1 MKKIFIVIISLFFLL
16 IGGCS
21 SLETAVKKRNIETQ
35 TKMSETI
42 WLNPE
47 YITDKTIFVQVKNTS
62 MTDISIER
70 DLKNVLA
77 EKGYKVVNTPKTAN
91 YWLQINILKLE
102 KLSLNTSDAALS
114 GLTGA
119 GIGALLGGYN
129 TGSANTAVAWGLVGG
144 ALGIL
149 SDALV
154 DDTFYGMITDILVSE
169 RTPYKV
175 KSSAVSATTQGTH
188 SRNFSV
194 SENSGNMNKYQTRV
208 VSTANKMNLKLEEA
222 EPVLKREL
230 LKAVSNIF

>member
-47 YITDKTIFVQVKNTS
+47 YITDKTIFVQVKNAS

-91 YWLQINILKLE
+91 YWL
-102 KLSLNTSDAALS
+102 
-114 GLTGA
+114 
-119 GIGALLGGYN
+119 
-129 TGSANTAVAWGLVGG
+129 
-144 ALGIL
+144 
-149 SDALV
+149 
-154 DDTFYGMITDILVSE
+154 
-169 RTPYKV
+169 
-175 KSSAVSATTQGTH
+175 
-188 SRNFSV
+188 
-194 SENSGNMNKYQTRV
+194 
-208 VSTANKMNLKLEEA
+208 
-222 EPVLKREL
+222 
-230 LKAVSNIF
+230 

>member
-1 MKKIFIVIISLFFLL
+1 MKKIFTIISLFFLL
-16 IGGCS
+16 IIGGCS

-35 TKMSETI
+35 TKISETI

-47 YITDKTIFVQVKNTS
+47 FITDKTIFIQVKNTS
-62 MTDISIER
+62 MSDISIEKG
-70 DLKNVLA
+70 LKNILVQ
-77 EKGYKVVNTPKTAN
+77 KGYKIVNTPKTAN

-129 TGSANTAVAWGLVGG
+129 TGSTNTAVAWGLVGG

-149 SDALV
+149 SDTLI

-175 KSSAVSATTQGTH
+175 KSSAISTTTQGTQG
-188 SRNFSV
+188 RNFSV
-194 SENSGNMNKYQTRV
+194 SESSGNMNRYQTRV
-208 VSTANKMNLKLEEA
+208 ISTANKMNLKFEEA
-222 EPVLKREL
+222 EPVLRAEL
-230 LKAVSNIF
+230 LKAIGNIF

>member
-1 MKKIFIVIISLFFLL
+1 MKKILVVIISLFFLL

-47 YITDKTIFVQVKNTS
+47 YIIDKTIFVQVKNTS

-102 KLSLNTSDAALS
+102 KLSLNNSDAALS

-129 TGSANTAVAWGLVGG
+129 TGSANTAVA
-144 ALGIL
+144 L
-149 SDALV
+149 SL
-154 DDTFYGMITDILVSE
+154 IHI
-169 RTPYKV
+169 
-175 KSSAVSATTQGTH
+175 
-188 SRNFSV
+188 
-194 SENSGNMNKYQTRV
+194 
-208 VSTANKMNLKLEEA
+208 
-222 EPVLKREL
+222 
-230 LKAVSNIF
+230 

>member
-1 MKKIFIVIISLFFLL
+1 MKKIFVVIMSIFFLL

-47 YITDKTIFVQVKNTS
+47 YITDKTVFIQVKNTS
-62 MTDISIER
+62 MSNIYIED
-70 DLKNVLA
+70 DLKNVLKS
-77 EKGYKVVNTPKTAN
+77 KGYKVVNNPKTAN

-102 KLSLNTSDAALS
+102 KLSLNSSEVALS
-114 GLTGA
+114 GVTGA

-175 KSSAVSATTQGTH
+175 KNSAISATTQGTQ
-188 SRNFSV
+188 SRNFSI
-194 SENSGNMNKYQTRV
+194 SENSNNMNKYQTRI

-222 EPVLKREL
+222 EPKLKGEL
-230 LKAVSNIF
+230 LKAIANIF

>member
-1 MKKIFIVIISLFFLL
+1 MKKIFTIISLFFLL
-16 IGGCS
+16 IIGGCS

-47 YITDKTIFVQVKNTS
+47 FITDKTIFIQVKNTS
-62 MTDISIER
+62 MSDISIEKG
-70 DLKNVLA
+70 LKNILVQ
-77 EKGYKVVNTPKTAN
+77 KGYKIVNTPKTAN

-102 KLSLNTSDAALS
+102 KLSLNTSDVALS

-129 TGSANTAVAWGLVGG
+129 TGSTNTAVAWGLVGG

-149 SDALV
+149 SDTLI

-175 KSSAVSATTQGTH
+175 KSSAISTTTQGTQG
-188 SRNFSV
+188 RNFSV
-194 SENSGNMNKYQTRV
+194 SERSGNMNRYQTRII
-208 VSTANKMNLKLEEA
+208 STANKMNLKFEEA
-222 EPVLKREL
+222 EPVLRAEL
-230 LKAVSNIF
+230 LKAIGNIF

>member
-1 MKKIFIVIISLFFLL
+1 MKKIFTIISLFFLL
-16 IGGCS
+16 IIGGCS
-21 SLETAVKKRNIETQ
+21 SFETAVKKRNIETQ

-47 YITDKTIFVQVKNTS
+47 FITDKTIFIQVKNTS
-62 MTDISIER
+62 MSDISIEKG
-70 DLKNVLA
+70 LKNILVQ
-77 EKGYKVVNTPKTAN
+77 KGYKIVNTPKTAN

-129 TGSANTAVAWGLVGG
+129 TGSTNTAVAWGLVGG

-149 SDALV
+149 SDTLI

-175 KSSAVSATTQGTH
+175 KSSAISTTTQGTQG
-188 SRNFSV
+188 RNFSV
-194 SENSGNMNKYQTRV
+194 SESSGNMNRYQTRV
-208 VSTANKMNLKLEEA
+208 ISTANKMNLKFEEA
-222 EPVLKREL
+222 EPVLRAEL
-230 LKAVSNIF
+230 LKAIGNIF

>member
-1 MKKIFIVIISLFFLL
+1 
-16 IGGCS
+16 
-21 SLETAVKKRNIETQ
+21 
-35 TKMSETI
+35 
-42 WLNPE
+42 
-47 YITDKTIFVQVKNTS
+47 

-102 KLSLNTSDAALS
+102 KLSLNNSDAALS

-154 DDTFYGMITDILVSE
+154 DDTFYLMITDILVSE
-169 RTPYKV
+169 RTPYRV
-175 KSSAVSATTQGTH
+175 K
-188 SRNFSV
+188 
-194 SENSGNMNKYQTRV
+194 
-208 VSTANKMNLKLEEA
+208 KLQ
-222 EPVLKREL
+222 L
-230 LKAVSNIF
+230 

>member
-1 MKKIFIVIISLFFLL
+1 MKKIFTIISLFFLL
-16 IGGCS
+16 IIGGCS

-47 YITDKTIFVQVKNTS
+47 FITDKTIFIQVKNTS
-62 MTDISIER
+62 MSDISIEKG
-70 DLKNVLA
+70 LKNILVQ
-77 EKGYKVVNTPKTAN
+77 KGYKIVNTPKTAN
-91 YWLQINILKLE
+91 YWLQISILKLE

-129 TGSANTAVAWGLVGG
+129 TGSTNTAVAWGLVGG

-149 SDALV
+149 SDTLI

-175 KSSAVSATTQGTH
+175 KSSAISTTTQGTQG
-188 SRNFSV
+188 RNFSV
-194 SENSGNMNKYQTRV
+194 SESSGNMNRYQTRV
-208 VSTANKMNLKLEEA
+208 ISTANKMNLKFEEA
-222 EPVLKREL
+222 EPVLRAEL
-230 LKAVSNIF
+230 LKAIGNIF